1 MMWPRRG
8 GLVGVTRL
16 LVAALAAFCLAGCA
30 APDRPGPPPAT
41 APATTAPDGIRD
53 RTVPW
58 DAGRLDADP
67 RRVVVSWTGANPDAD
82 PSDPCWVGYAPEV
95 SAEPDRVVV
104 TIRTYRSRVPL
115 GPQQSC
121 TDLGFIRTLAVPLH
135 NQLAGRT
142 VVDGHSGRRRR
153 LAPVPLEPRWLP
165 PGWRLVDELG
175 QNGAAGGSWQ
185 RGYGPAS
192 GAGAAPGGVGV
203 SRVTVTDGPA
213 AMGGAG
219 SPDGRVVARPAVR
232 GGAAAVVRSQGGQDM
247 AVRWREGR
255 RGLAVA
261 ATFPTAPS
269 GRAVAAVQDLLVRI
283 AKGLR

>member
-1 MMWPRRG
+1 M
-8 GLVGVTRL
+8 GVNRL
-16 LVAALAAFCLAGCA
+16 LAAALAAFCLAGCA

-135 NQLAGRT
+135 HQLAGRT

-185 RGYGPAS
+185 RGYGTA
-192 GAGAAPGGVGV
+192 
-203 SRVTVTDGPA
+203 TV
-213 AMGGAG
+213 
-219 SPDGRVVARPAVR
+219 VL
-232 GGAAAVVRSQGGQDM
+232 SQGGQDM

>member
-1 MMWPRRG
+1 MMWRRRG
-8 GLVGVTRL
+8 GLVAVTRL
-16 LVAALAAFCLAGCA
+16 LAALCLAGCA

-53 RTVPW
+53 RTVAW

-135 NQLAGRT
+135 NELAGRA
-142 VVDGHSGRRRR
+142 VVGGHSDRRRR

-175 QNGAAGGSWQ
+175 QD
-185 RGYGPAS
+185 
-192 GAGAAPGGVGV
+192 GAGAAPGGAGV
-203 SRVTVTDGPA
+203 SRVTVTDGPVA
-213 AMGGAG
+213 VGGAG

-232 GGAAAVVRSQGGQDM
+232 GGTAAVVLSPGGQDM

-269 GRAVAAVQDLLVRI
+269 GRAVAAVRDLLVRI
-283 AKGLR
+283 AKGLG

>member
-1 MMWPRRG
+1 M
-8 GLVGVTRL
+8 GVTRL
-16 LVAALAAFCLAGCA
+16 LAAALAALCLAGCA
-30 APDRPGPPPAT
+30 TPDRPGPPAT

-53 RTVPW
+53 RTVAW
-58 DAGRLDADP
+58 EGGRLDADP
-67 RRVVVSWTGANPDAD
+67 RRVVVTWTGASPGAD

-104 TIRTYRSRVPL
+104 TIRSYRSRVPL
-115 GPQQSC
+115 GPQQFC
-121 TDLGFIRTLAVPLH
+121 TDMGFIRTLAVPLH
-135 NQLAGRT
+135 NELAGRT
-142 VVDGHSGRRRR
+142 VVDGHSGRRHR

-175 QNGAAGGSWQ
+175 QTGPAGGLWQ
-185 RGYGPAS
+185 RGYGPGPDAAGG
-192 GAGAAPGGVGV
+192 GAGGVGV
-203 SRVTVTDGPA
+203 SRVTVTDGPGEV
-213 AMGGAG
+213 GGAG
-219 SPDGRVVARPAVR
+219 DGSPGDRVVARPAVR
-232 GGAAAVVRSQGGQDM
+232 GGTAAVVLSQGDQGM

-269 GRAVAAVQDLLVRI
+269 GRAVADVRDLLVRI

>member
-1 MMWPRRG
+1 M
-8 GLVGVTRL
+8 GVTRL
-16 LVAALAAFCLAGCA
+16 LAAALAALCLAGCA

-53 RTVPW
+53 RTVAW

-135 NQLAGRT
+135 NELAGRA
-142 VVDGHSGRRRR
+142 VVDGHSGRRHR

-175 QNGAAGGSWQ
+175 QTGAAGGSWQ
-185 RGYGPAS
+185 RGYGPGP
-192 GAGAAPGGVGV
+192 GAGGRARRGRRLPGDGHRRAGGGGRGAARRTAGWWPARPSAAAPPRSCSPRATRTWPSAGG
-203 SRVTVTDGPA
+203 RA
-213 AMGGAG
+213 GAG
-219 SPDGRVVARPAVR
+219 WPS
-232 GGAAAVVRSQGGQDM
+232 
-247 AVRWREGR
+247 
-255 RGLAVA
+255 A

-269 GRAVAAVQDLLVRI
+269 GRAVAAVRDLLVRI

>member
-1 MMWPRRG
+1 
-8 GLVGVTRL
+8 
-16 LVAALAAFCLAGCA
+16 
-30 APDRPGPPPAT
+30 
-41 APATTAPDGIRD
+41 
-53 RTVPW
+53 
-58 DAGRLDADP
+58 
-67 RRVVVSWTGANPDAD
+67 
-82 PSDPCWVGYAPEV
+82 
-95 SAEPDRVVV
+95 
-104 TIRTYRSRVPL
+104 
-115 GPQQSC
+115 
-121 TDLGFIRTLAVPLH
+121 
-135 NQLAGRT
+135 

-175 QNGAAGGSWQ
+175 ENGAAGGSWQ

-213 AMGGAG
+213 AMGGTG
-219 SPDGRVVARPAVR
+219 SPEGRVVARPAVR
-232 GGAAAVVRSQGGQDM
+232 GGTAAVVLSQGGQDM

-283 AKGLR
+283 ARGLR

>member
-1 MMWPRRG
+1 M
-8 GLVGVTRL
+8 GVTRL
-16 LVAALAAFCLAGCA
+16 LAAALAALCLAGCA
-30 APDRPGPPPAT
+30 TPDRPGPPAT

-53 RTVPW
+53 RTVAW
-58 DAGRLDADP
+58 EAGRLDADP
-67 RRVVVSWTGANPDAD
+67 RRVVVTWTGASPDAD

-104 TIRTYRSRVPL
+104 TIRSYRSRVPL
-115 GPQQSC
+115 GPQQFC
-121 TDLGFIRTLAVPLH
+121 TDMGFIRTLAVPLH
-135 NQLAGRT
+135 NELAGRT
-142 VVDGHSGRRRR
+142 VVDGHSGRRHR

-175 QNGAAGGSWQ
+175 QTGPAGGLWQ
-185 RGYGPAS
+185 RGYGPGPDVAGG
-192 GAGAAPGGVGV
+192 GAGGVGV
-203 SRVTVTDGPA
+203 SRVTVTDGPGEV
-213 AMGGAG
+213 GGAG
-219 SPDGRVVARPAVR
+219 DGSPGDRVVARPAVR
-232 GGAAAVVRSQGGQDM
+232 GGTAAVVLSQGDQDM

-269 GRAVAAVQDLLVRI
+269 GRAVADVRDLLVRI

>member
-1 MMWPRRG
+1 M
-8 GLVGVTRL
+8 GVTWL
-16 LVAALAAFCLAGCA
+16 LAAALAALCLAGCA

-67 RRVVVSWTGANPDAD
+67 RRVVLSWTGANPDAD

-121 TDLGFIRTLAVPLH
+121 TDLGFIRTLSVPLH

-142 VVDGHSGRRRR
+142 VVDGDSGRRRR

-185 RGYGPAS
+185 RGYGHA
-192 GAGAAPGGVGV
+192 AGVL
-203 SRVTVTDGPA
+203 
-213 AMGGAG
+213 
-219 SPDGRVVARPAVR
+219 
-232 GGAAAVVRSQGGQDM
+232 SQGGQDM

-255 RGLAVA
+255 RRLAVA

>member
-1 MMWPRRG
+1 M
-8 GLVGVTRL
+8 GVNRL
-16 LVAALAAFCLAGCA
+16 LAAALAAFCLAGCA

-104 TIRTYRSRVPL
+104 RVRVYRSRTPL
-115 GPQQSC
+115 GPQQFC
-121 TDLGFIRTLAVPLH
+121 TDMGFVRTLAVPLH
-135 NQLAGRT
+135 DPLGGRA
-142 VVDGHSGRRRR
+142 VLDGRGRRHR

-165 PGWRLVDELG
+165 GGWRLVQESG
-175 QNGAAGGSWQ
+175 QAGPGGRDTWERS
-185 RGYGPAS
+185 YGPGPDVGGTA
-192 GAGAAPGGVGV
+192 GGVGV
-203 SRVTVTDGPA
+203 SQVTVTDGPLA
-213 AMGGAG
+213 VGQAGQGRPGA
-219 SPDGRVVARPAVR
+219 RVVARPAVR
-232 GGAAAVVRSQGGQDM
+232 GGTAVVERSDADQAM

-255 RGLAVA
+255 RGLAVD

-269 GRAVAAVQDLLVRI
+269 ERDAAALQDLLVRV
-283 AKGLR
+283 AQGLR